1 MCAGWFFAHGYTVY
15 ITYSKW
21 AKNKNKQLTG
31 KHDSGG
37 CTLVSS
43 IKLVNKWLKYCI
55 VIVEKKISMFC
66 LLFYLLIIYTVPYS
80 VLSFLS
86 RLLIYFLSNH
96 TIFPTVLLIWYS
108 ICECFANG
116 VASLPHFWSDMAYV
130 NVLLTVLPASPTP
143 DLSIC
148 ECVANCIAS
157 LPHSWSVHMW
167 MFC

>member
-1 MCAGWFFAHGYTVY
+1 MEEVGRFYCMCAGWFFAHGYTVY

-31 KHDSGG
+31 KQDSGG
-37 CTLVSS
+37 CNCTLVSS

-55 VIVEKKISMFC
+55 VIVEKSKKKFVCFVYCFI
-66 LLFYLLIIYTVPYS
+66 LLIICIIVYTLLYS

-86 RLLIYFLSNH
+86 CLLIYLLSNF
-96 TIFPTVLLIWYS
+96 TIFPTVLLIWYG

-116 VASLPHFWSDMAYV
+116 
-130 NVLLTVLPASPTP
+130 
-143 DLSIC
+143 
-148 ECVANCIAS
+148 IAS
-157 LPHSWSVHMW
+157 LPHSWSIHMS